1 MPGGPHCRE
10 ALVAGRP
17 SCREAP
23 SLPGVNL
30 SLRGSSCKAFHYCQ
44 GPDPRLLRGGPSQG
58 KLFVESLLGS
68 SRYEGPRCQG
78 GTRCREAGGPR
89 CRDALV
95 AGRPS
100 LPGGPR
106 CREALVAGKPSLP
119 GSPRCRRPSLPGGA
133 RCREALVAGR
143 PSLPVVAGPSLPGGP
158 RPCRKPLGAGR
169 PSLPAVLVA
178 GRPSLGKHLWG
189 VPQVSQFWVDF
200 LGNYDKDWRFFVVLE
215 ISKF

>member
-1 MPGGPHCRE
+1 M
-10 ALVAGRP
+10 
-17 SCREAP
+17 
-23 SLPGVNL
+23 PGVNL

-133 RCREALVAGR
+133 RCRDALVAGRPSLPGGPRCREVLVAGRCREALVAGGPRCREALVAGR
-143 PSLPVVAGPSLPGGP
+143 PSLPGGP
-158 RPCRKPLGAGR
+158 LVGATSWKRVPPEIGQEGAPNPL
-169 PSLPAVLVA
+169 SY
-178 GRPSLGKHLWG
+178 GK
-189 VPQVSQFWVDF
+189 
-200 LGNYDKDWRFFVVLE
+200 
-215 ISKF
+215 I